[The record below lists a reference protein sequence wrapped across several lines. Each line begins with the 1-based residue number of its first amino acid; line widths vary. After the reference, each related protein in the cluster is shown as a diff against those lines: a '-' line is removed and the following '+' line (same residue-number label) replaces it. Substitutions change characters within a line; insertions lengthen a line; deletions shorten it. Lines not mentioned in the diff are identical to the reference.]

1 MKPSVALG
9 SDMTL
14 SLDRTA
20 QSPTRSTWQ
29 PKTWLEYEQWR
40 EESRDRLGQNYLAQW
55 YFDRDRFLVRDMGWE
70 GMSHAEV
77 KDLFILLISLWYM
90 MHPEQTARSMSGGL
104 LEKPGL
110 QAASPDLLLYA
121 GANAPQWRDGTPRRI
136 DLGQWRVP
144 NLVGEVADTTL
155 ASDLDEMKQIYA
167 AMAIPEYWV
176 VDVQGRRVLMFEL
189 MTGKY
194 QQIDASLVMPGVTTE
209 LLKAALEQ
217 WAAGNGVAI
226 GNWFMAQI
234 QAN

>member
-1 MKPSVALG
+1 
-9 SDMTL
+9 MTL

-20 QSPTRSTWQ
+20 KSTKAPAWQ
-29 PKTWLEYEQWR
+29 IMTWLEYEQWR
-40 EESRDRLGQNYLAQW
+40 EQSTDRQAQW
-55 YFDRDRFLVRDMGWE
+55 YFNLDRFLVRDMGWD
-70 GMSHAEV
+70 AEV

-110 QAASPDLLLYA
+110 QAAAPDLLLYV
-121 GANAPQWRDGTPRRI
+121 GPDAPQWRDGEPRRI

-167 AMAIPEYWV
+167 AMNVPEYWV

-189 MTGKY
+189 VTGKY
-194 QQIDASLVMPGVTTE
+194 QQIDESRIMPGVTAD
-209 LLKAALEQ
+209 LLKAALAQ

-226 GNWFMAQI
+226 GNWFMTQLR
-234 QAN
+234 